1 MVKNTGFKPFG
12 NRCKLSFMTGDG
24 LLVSQYHIPNA
35 NPGETVKVSM
45 SFNAFSTPGTYETN
59 FRLSNEG
66 QHFGPVLIV
75 KINVKDPAD
84 LMPTPSRHPIQNQP
98 PRSSYPQPVAAHAQP
113 PTYWGQQQQPQQ
125 QRPPQQAQPNYY
137 QQPAPQQQPQGY
149 QQPNYY
155 QPPQQPVQ
163 QPVQAQP
170 IQSKPQMQVQ
180 DSPSPE
186 PEPVRKSTPPPS
198 KSEDY
203 YQRGPTFKEPTSLFN
218 VDDEDEQSK

>member
-12 NRCKLSFMTGDG
+12 NRCKLSFVEGDG

-35 NPGETVKVSM
+35 APGETVKVSM

-84 LMPTPSRHPIQNQP
+84 LMPTPSRHPIQNQGGP
-98 PRSSYPQPVAAHAQP
+98 PRSSYQQPVAAQAQQQP
-113 PTYWGQQQQPQQ
+113 SYWGQQQQQ

-137 QQPAPQQQPQGY
+137 QQPVVPQQQQPQGY

-163 QPVQAQP
+163 QSVQQP
-170 IQSKPQMQVQ
+170 IQSKPQVQVQMQVQ
-180 DSPSPE
+180 
-186 PEPVRKSTPPPS
+186 
-198 KSEDY
+198 
-203 YQRGPTFKEPTSLFN
+203 
-218 VDDEDEQSK
+218 